1 MRESRMGEV
10 KNRIIIEG
18 MRADRAERIPRPAF
32 T

>member
-1 MRESRMGEV
+1 MRENGMGEV
-10 KNRIIIEG
+10 KNRIIEG